1 MSRTVA
7 VIMHAPLGGSP
18 GEAVVE
24 GARAAS
30 SIDLASLLHTCG
42 IEKIILVT
50 EDVSLAEEMRKCG
63 ASVVI
68 ERGPP
73 PFHFGHVLKEIIRK
87 HEIDGLLYFGSGCGG
102 LLDIERVRALVRLSE
117 REEGCALFNNF
128 YSCDYAAIARAQD
141 LLSLELP
148 AIDNSLGLA
157 VADAGID
164 CFALPREL
172 ETQYD
177 IDTPTDVLL
186 LVATGMGGE
195 KMHRFTR
202 ALTNQHRGTSG
213 ILTLLRK
220 RDAQIAIIGRVNPV
234 TWAHFEQEVAC
245 RTSVLSEGRGMR
257 SYPSKRRILTADLLE
272 KGAGYFFRRL
282 EEACDGAIIDT
293 RPLLAQGMVLPPASD
308 RFSSD
313 LFDHR
318 VIADPLWRE
327 FTLAAFEAKIPIVL
341 GGHSLVSGGLYLL
354 AQAGWKDHDLRR
366 RLHPDTIDWQ
376 KEQT

>member
-1 MSRTVA
+1 MSKIVA

-18 GEAVVE
+18 GEALVE

-30 SIDLASLLHTCG
+30 SIDLAGLLHAAG
-42 IEKIILVT
+42 IEKVILVT
-50 EDVSLAEEMRKCG
+50 EDVSLAEEMQECG

-68 ERGPP
+68 ERGPS
-73 PFHFGHVLKEIIRK
+73 PFHFGHVLKEIIRE
-87 HEIDGLLYFGSGCGG
+87 HGIDGLLYFGSGSGG
-102 LLDIERVRALVRLSE
+102 LLDIKRVRALVRFAE
-117 REEGCALFNNF
+117 REEGGALFNNF
-128 YSCDYAAIARAQD
+128 YSCDYATVVRAQD
-141 LLSLELP
+141 LLSLDLP

-157 VADAGID
+157 VADAGIG
-164 CFALPREL
+164 CFALPREV

-186 LVATGMGGE
+186 LAATGMGGE
-195 KMHRFTR
+195 KMRRFTL
-202 ALTNQHRGTSG
+202 ALTNQHRGISG
-213 ILTLLRK
+213 ILPLLRE
-220 RDAQIAIIGRVNPV
+220 RDAQIAIIGRVNPL

-257 SYPSKRRILTADLLE
+257 SYPSERKILIGDLLK
-272 KGAGYFFRRL
+272 KGTGYFFKRL
-282 EEACDGAIIDT
+282 EESCDGAIIDT
-293 RPLLAQGMVLPPASD
+293 RPLLARGKVLPPASD
-308 RFSSD
+308 RFASD
-313 LFDHR
+313 LFDHQA
-318 VIADPLWRE
+318 IADPLWRKL
-327 FTLAAFEAKIPIVL
+327 TLAASEAKIPIVL